1 MSNHYNLK
9 TYPNTK
15 PSQFDKMGDNADKSY
30 YREKINIE
38 SVNEYLYTDFVLY
51 KPDDNKKQW
60 MSFIILNSD
69 NIVAFTV
76 NESLD
81 KDQKV
86 EFDMDFDWD
95 IIGENYEQRYDHDD
109 YIDAMSAFTEYMRGE
124 DFYKSIDI
132 TEVLENIDTY
142 YNNMKK
148 ELNWLNTPEQKPSE
162 FMMKEIDKKLDFSS
176 SRWHDIDKNKSRIR
190 LKEKLLDETNNEIS
204 IYDSQITAKHKI

>member
-1 MSNHYNLK
+1 VDEFY
-9 TYPNTK
+9 
-15 PSQFDKMGDNADKSY
+15 
-30 YREKINIE
+30 
-38 SVNEYLYTDFVLY
+38 
-51 KPDDNKKQW
+51 
-60 MSFIILNSD
+60 